1 MVFGLLLKY
10 STAVGDK
17 ELSDFDALNTDL
29 KQMTPFLESNG
40 QAIIAGTLN
49 VLQQM
54 IIGRFYASA
63 QAYFRYLS
71 LDIHDQQRVSIFF
84 ILTTYT

>member
-1 MVFGLLLKY
+1 MKY
-10 STAVGDK
+10 SSAVGDK

-29 KQMTPFLESNG
+29 KQLTPFLEANG
-40 QAIIAGTLN
+40 QAIIVGTLN

-54 IIGRFYASA
+54 VVGKFYASA

-71 LDIHDQQRVSIFF
+71 LDIHRQQHVSLPSVCALFA
-84 ILTTYT
+84 